1 MARHASGPPPD
12 PAAEWRSIWHVT
24 RVNSQGQEVEIG
36 LWLRIAIR
44 VSVNGA
50 LGLVLV
56 GALLFSSYQL
66 FDSSPAG
73 ALPSIELIA
82 VPFASGVVAGE
93 IRRRRRNVFSA
104 SIQSAY
110 IIVLACFAVGVPA
123 LLHFGRSPNDAF
135 EVAALIVA
143 FVFGLLALSLRLD
156 DFQTDPA

>member
-1 MARHASGPPPD
+1 MGRHASGPPPD

-24 RVNSQGQEVEIG
+24 RVNSQGQEVEIA

-66 FDSSPAG
+66 LDSSPNG
-73 ALPSIELIA
+73 ALTSIELIA

-93 IRRRRRNVFSA
+93 IRRRRRHVFSA
-104 SIQSAY
+104 SVQTTY
-110 IIVLACFAVGVPA
+110 IIVLVCLAAGVPV
-123 LLHFGRSPNDAF
+123 LLHFSYD
-135 EVAALIVA
+135 VAALIVA
-143 FVFGLLALSLRLD
+143 FVFGLPALSLRLD
-156 DFQTDPA
+156 DFPTADPAA